1 MDDAAEREPA
11 AAEKPSAKPNWLPRI
26 GSPGYHIML
35 SAVAILILGP
45 LGGIS
50 AAFMDFSIGF
60 FVGGQV
66 LAGILGS
73 VVTLPYGPE
82 GKHGANYMQTMA
94 ASVAGMCAMSALVQ
108 AMVWMGLPRP
118 PAWQLVLYFMC
129 IGMFGV
135 GLGMLYTPILVDR
148 LQLTYP
154 SGLAVANIL
163 RAMTD
168 PVLLRKSI
176 FKLFGSMAGSFG
188 VALAATLKM
197 EYFLSFLNK
206 LTFVPSGIMSGAS
219 SFISDLSMSTLGG
232 GMIVGARIALPA
244 LWVGLIGA
252 RMTPYLTRI
261 GWLDEGDH
269 YRKIGFII
277 SLGAIMGAAILD
289 VGIIL
294 FQAVGRMRKMKA
306 AVAPQDS
313 DWQKVGMMRLVA
325 WVLFWAAATVV
336 MGHQVLRQPVFYL
349 VVAILLCFVFVL
361 VNGIALGIS
370 DFNPIS
376 SAFVM
381 SVFIMAGLGLRD
393 PVAGLFCAAIL
404 AIATSEGGD
413 MQQDRST
420 GWRLKTNRAVQFRY
434 QVIGIAMGAL
444 LAVVLASIFMRAY
457 PVLNIDQ
464 LTHKN
469 LPETKHWQSAFTY
482 KMVGALRGIVVFKPR
497 TMQALGLGV
506 SIGLVIEIL
515 RKLIRNRA
523 SYQAFAQRSWLGKSV
538 SFLLDAVFLPSP
550 YASAF
555 GGFVELPTILWW
567 AFGGVISSLFET
579 ASKRFAD
586 TEVQPEGELPSDMST
601 MSLVG
606 GGFIA
611 GDALA
616 ALAVGMWG
624 ILHAG

>member
-1 MDDAAEREPA
+1 MTDDAPNA
-11 AAEKPSAKPNWLPRI
+11 APPTSAPPSPSPRWLPRI
-26 GSPGYHIML
+26 GSPSYHVML

-50 AAFMDFSIGF
+50 AAFMNFSIGF

-73 VVTLPYGPE
+73 AVTLPYGPE

-94 ASVAGMCAMSALVQ
+94 ASVAGMCGMSALVQ
-108 AMVWMGLPRP
+108 AMVWMGLPQ
-118 PAWQLVLYFMC
+118 PASWQLVLYFMC

-148 LQLTYP
+148 LKLTYP

-163 RAMTD
+163 RALTD
-168 PVLLRKSI
+168 KELLKRSI
-176 FKLFGSMAGSFG
+176 FKLGGSMASGFG
-188 VALAATLKM
+188 VSLAAAKIVPLDGLWN
-197 EYFLSFLNK
+197 LS
-206 LTFVPSGIMSGAS
+206 V
-219 SFISDLSMSTLGG
+219 STVGG

-244 LWVGLIGA
+244 LWVGLIGYGV
-252 RMTPYLTRI
+252 TPYLLRI
-261 GWLDEGDH
+261 GWLDPGDH

-277 SLGAIMGAAILD
+277 SLGAIMGAAMLD
-289 VGIIL
+289 VSLIL
-294 FQAVGRMRKMKA
+294 AQAVRRFRETGTA
-306 AVAPQDS
+306 AAEPAP
-313 DWQKVGMMRLVA
+313 DWKRVNMVRLVI
-325 WVLFWAAATVV
+325 WVVFWGAGTVL
-336 MGHQVLRQPVFYL
+336 MGHQVLHQPVFFL
-349 VVAILLCFVFVL
+349 LIALALCFVFVL

-381 SVFIMAGLGLRD
+381 SVFIMAALGLRD
-393 PVAGLFCAAIL
+393 PGVGLFCAAIL

-420 GWRLKTNRAVQFRY
+420 GWRLGTNRAVQFRY

-444 LAVVLASIFMRAY
+444 LSVALARLFMHAY
-457 PVLNIDQ
+457 PILNVDQ
-464 LTHKN
+464 LAHKN
-469 LPETKHWQSAFTY
+469 LEAAKHWQSAFTY
-482 KMVGALRGIVVFKPR
+482 KMVGALRGIVEYKPR
-497 TMQALGLGV
+497 VMRALSLGIG
-506 SIGLVIEIL
+506 IGLLVEIL
-515 RKLIRNRA
+515 RKLIKNRPRFKEFTA
-523 SYQAFAQRSWLGKSV
+523 SGRAGRAT

-550 YASAF
+550 YAFAF
-555 GGFVELPTILWW
+555 GGFVELSWIYWW
-567 AFGGVISSLFET
+567 AIGGVISSLYEMAEPRLFPR
-579 ASKRFAD
+579 AQAA
-586 TEVQPEGELPSDMST
+586 EGALPSDMST

-616 ALAVGMWG
+616 ALAIGVYG
-624 ILHAG
+624 IVQTL

>member
-1 MDDAAEREPA
+1 MPA
-11 AAEKPSAKPNWLPRI
+11 HPSSPPRWLPRI
-26 GSPGYHIML
+26 GSPAYHVML
-35 SAVAILILGP
+35 SVVAIFILGP

-50 AAFMDFSIGF
+50 AAFMTFSIGF
-60 FVGGQV
+60 FVAGQV

-94 ASVAGMCAMSALVQ
+94 ASVADMCAMSALVQ

-118 PAWQLVLYFMC
+118 PGWQLVLYFMC

-163 RAMTD
+163 RALTD
-168 PVLLRKSI
+168 KGLLKRSVL
-176 FKLFGSMAGSFG
+176 KLGGSFACAFG
-188 VALAATLKM
+188 VALAAAQIPALGGLWN
-197 EYFLSFLNK
+197 LS
-206 LTFVPSGIMSGAS
+206 V
-219 SFISDLSMSTLGG
+219 STLGG

-244 LWVGLIGA
+244 LWVGLIGYGL
-252 RMTPYLTRI
+252 TPHLLRI

-277 SLGAIMGAAILD
+277 SLGAIMGAAMLD
-289 VGIIL
+289 VGLIL
-294 FQAVGRMRKMKA
+294 VQAVRRYRETGSTA
-306 AVAPQDS
+306 AAPAP
-313 DWQKVGMMRLVA
+313 DWKRVNMVRLVA
-325 WVLFWAAATVV
+325 WVVFWGAGTVL
-336 MGHQVLRQPVFYL
+336 MGHVVLHQPVFFL
-349 VVAILLCFVFVL
+349 MVAICLCFVFVL

-381 SVFIMAGLGLRD
+381 SVFIMAALGLRD
-393 PVAGLFCAAIL
+393 PGVGLFCAAIL
-404 AIATSEGGD
+404 AIATCEGGD

-420 GWRLKTNRAVQFRY
+420 GWRLGTNRVVQFRY

-444 LAVVLASIFMRAY
+444 LAVALARLFMQAY
-457 PVLNIDQ
+457 PILNEDQ

-469 LPETKHWQSAFTY
+469 LDAAKHWQSAFTY
-482 KMVGALRGIVVFKPR
+482 KMVGALRGIVEFKPR
-497 TMQALGLGV
+497 TMKALSLGIG
-506 SIGLVIEIL
+506 IGLLIEII
-515 RKLIRNRA
+515 RKLIKNRPRYKEFIA
-523 SYQAFAQRSWLGKSV
+523 GTRAGRIT
-538 SFLLDAVFLPSP
+538 SFLLEAVFLPSP
-550 YASAF
+550 YAFAF
-555 GGFVELPTILWW
+555 GGFVELSWICWW
-567 AFGGVISSLFET
+567 ALGGVT
-579 ASKRFAD
+579 ASLYEMAEPRLFPRAKAA
-586 TEVQPEGELPSDMST
+586 EGALPSDMST

-616 ALAVGMWG
+616 ALAIGVYG
-624 ILHAG
+624 IVQAMR